1 MVNFP
6 NFQTRDEEEHRS
18 VNGVEAK
25 AVVPY
30 FFDGTNLVPSA
41 QADLTSRLV
50 DDGTYVYSG
59 DAAPGT
65 ATSAAS
71 WRIQRLTKADSTLL
85 WADGNANFDN
95 VWDNYASL
103 SYS

>member
-1 MVNFP
+1 M
-6 NFQTRDEEEHRS
+6 EERKQGGFRFTDDALNTTGGIPFAS
-18 VNGVEAK
+18 IVDSTTTAGYI
-25 AVVPY
+25 Y
-30 FFDGTNLVPSA
+30 FC
-41 QADLTSRLV
+41 
-50 DDGTYVYSG
+50 

-71 WRIQRLTKADSTLL
+71 WRISRMNTTTGQTM

-95 VWDNYASL
+95 IADNRASL